1 MAELV
6 IWSIPA
12 RGRHGGFRERRL
24 RANLWPMN
32 ATERRSVLASV
43 AFAGSVLVWKQWPA
57 TVVALVVG
65 LALYAWHRRCLAR
78 EAS

>member
-1 MAELV
+1 VAVVV
-6 IWSIPA
+6 IGAIPP
-12 RGRHGGFRERRL
+12 RKRHGGFRERGL
-24 RANLWPMN
+24 RVTLFAMN

-65 LALYAWHRRCLAR
+65 LALYVWHRRCFAR
-78 EAS
+78 ES